1 MTKEGKVSRLLATF
15 NTLSEGDQNLV
26 IKFSES
32 IIEEDGN
39 MTNIISNSGK
49 DCPGSGWGAKFP
61 MGGRVMSFFFSKE

>member
-32 IIEEDGN
+32 IVGEDEN
-39 MTNIISNSGK
+39 MTNIIGNSGK
-49 DCPGSGWGAKFP
+49 DCLGSGWGRP
-61 MGGRVMSFFFSKE
+61 NSQREGG